1 MAREFG
7 RSSRVSS
14 QIQKELAQTFQRGIK
29 EPRLGFI
36 TINEVVVSKD
46 LAVAKVYVTILN
58 ADKETITDNIN
69 VLNAAA
75 PYLRSELGKR
85 MKLRIVPILKFH
97 YDDSL
102 DAGIRMAELLN
113 EVDIKSTAPKTGE

>member
-1 MAREFG
+1 MVREFG

-14 QIQKELAQTFQRGIK
+14 QIQKELAITLQRGIK
-29 EPRLGFI
+29 DPRLGFI

-58 ADKETITDNIN
+58 ADKETITDNIKI
-69 VLNAAA
+69 LNDAA
-75 PYLRSELGKR
+75 PYMRSELGKR
-85 MKLRIVPILKFH
+85 MKLCIVPVLRFH

-102 DAGIRMAELLN
+102 DNGIRMAELLN
-113 EVDIKSTAPKTGE
+113 DADINDVVPKPGE